1 MRRPAPVA
9 SFFVLTLAVDR
20 GNWLTA
26 FVTGPAIW
34 RWMVANPQWGIKRV
48 CDNCGA
54 PFYDLNRSPATCPN
68 CDTVVTTGRAAKPRR
83 EATSAPVIEKP
94 ETEASVDGKEV
105 PGDDDEAD
113 DDKAEEAGGA
123 AETDDQGDEVAKE
136 AGDKDAD
143 GADDNADER
152 DGSDRP

>member
-1 MRRPAPVA
+1 VRRPAPVA

-34 RWMVANPQWGIKRV
+34 RWMVASPQWGIKRV

-54 PFYDLNRSPATCPN
+54 PFYDLNRSPATCPK
-68 CDTVVTTGRAAKPRR
+68 CDTVVTTGRSAKPSRK
-83 EATSAPVIEKP
+83 ATAAPVIEKP
-94 ETEASVDGKEV
+94 ETEASVDGEEV
-105 PGDDDEAD
+105 PVDGPDDDA
-113 DDKAEEAGGA
+113 
-123 AETDDQGDEVAKE
+123 
-136 AGDKDAD
+136 DAD
-143 GADDNADER
+143 NR